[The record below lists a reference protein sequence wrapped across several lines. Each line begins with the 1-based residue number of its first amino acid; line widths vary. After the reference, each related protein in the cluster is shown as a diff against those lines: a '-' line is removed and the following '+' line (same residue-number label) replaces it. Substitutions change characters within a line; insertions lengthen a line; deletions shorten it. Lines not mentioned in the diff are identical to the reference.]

1 MAAGIERVETP
12 ISMKELERRWGAVR
26 KEMQARGID
35 ALVTQN
41 SSDWLGGYVK
51 WFTDVPA
58 HNDYP
63 RNVIFHRD
71 DLMTV
76 VEMGNRGGRNSL
88 GGKDVLNP
96 GVGDWI
102 FSPSFYSVGYTHGY
116 DGALVA
122 QELKRRGYKSI
133 GWVGR
138 GRLQYDL
145 VRVVEEQVPNATF
158 VDATD
163 LVDRIK
169 AIKSDEEI
177 ALIRRAAAMQDTQ
190 WAKVIEAVKPGMRDS
205 EITARAQY
213 EGELIGSE
221 QGLFRCSSAPLGEPA
236 ILRGRHYQGRIM
248 RRGDYM
254 TLLIENNGPGG
265 HYAELARTFVFGKAS
280 QELRDAFTV
289 CVEAQ
294 KHTVKNLKIGAKPAE
309 IYASHNDTMTSHGA
323 PRELRLFGHSQGY
336 DLVERPLLR
345 DDETIPLAANM
356 NMAVHPGFF
365 SKTNFA
371 FICDNFLIRP
381 DGSVEHLH
389 QTEQKIWELD

>member
-1 MAAGIERVETP
+1 MA
-12 ISMKELERRWGAVR
+12 ELERRWAAVR
-26 KEMQARGID
+26 KEMEAHNID

-63 RNVIFHRD
+63 RNVIFHRN

-76 VEMGNRGGRNSL
+76 VEMGAKGGRNTL
-88 GGKDVLNP
+88 AGKDALNP
-96 GVGDWI
+96 GVGEWI
-102 FSPSFYSVGYTHGY
+102 FSPSFYSVNYTHGY

-122 QELKRRGYKSI
+122 AELKRRGYKTV
-133 GWVGR
+133 GWVGK

-145 VRVVEEQVPNATF
+145 VRVVEEQASAIQF

-169 AIKSDEEI
+169 GIKSPEEI
-177 ALIRRAAAMQDTQ
+177 ALIRRAAAMQDAQ
-190 WAKVIEAVKPGMRDS
+190 WAKILPKIKPGMRDF
-205 EITARAQY
+205 ELTALAQY
-213 EGELIGSE
+213 EGELLGSQ

-236 ILRGRHYQGRIM
+236 ILRGRHYQGRTM
-248 RRGDYM
+248 KPGDYM

-265 HYAELARTFVFGKAS
+265 HYAELARTFVLGKAS
-280 QELRDAFTV
+280 QELKDAFAV
-289 CVEAQ
+289 VVDAQ
-294 KHTVKNLKIGAKPAE
+294 KHTLKNLKIGARPAD
-309 IYASHNDTMTSHGA
+309 IYESHNNYMKSRGA
-323 PRELRLFGHSQGY
+323 PPELRLYGHSQGY

-345 DDETIPLAANM
+345 DDETMPLAGNM

-365 SKTNFA
+365 KPTNFA
-371 FICDNFLIRP
+371 FICDNFLIKE
-381 DGSVEHLH
+381 DGTVEHLH
-389 QTEQKIWELD
+389 KTEQKIWEL

>member
-1 MAAGIERVETP
+1 MSAIERVETP
-12 ISMKELERRWGAVR
+12 ISMPELERRWAAVR
-26 KEMQARGID
+26 KEMAARNID
-35 ALVTQN
+35 ALITQN
-41 SSDWLGGYVK
+41 ASDWLGGYVK

-76 VEMGNRGGRNSL
+76 VEMGNKDRETNL
-88 GGKDVLNP
+88 GGKDPLNP

-102 FSPSFYSVGYTHGY
+102 SSPSFFSATYTHGY
-116 DGALVA
+116 DAELVA
-122 QELKRRGYKSI
+122 KDLKRRGHKTI

-145 VRVVEEQVPNATF
+145 VRIVEEQVANANF

-169 AIKSDEEI
+169 AIKSEEEI
-177 ALIRRAAAMQDTQ
+177 ALIRRAAAMQDAQ
-190 WAKVIEAVKPGMRDS
+190 WAKVVNTVKPGMRDG
-205 EITARAQY
+205 EITALAQY
-213 EGELIGSE
+213 QGELLGSE

-236 ILRGRHYQGRIM
+236 ILRGRHYQGRVM
-248 RRGDYM
+248 QRGDYM

-280 QELRDAFTV
+280 SELREAFAV

-294 KHTVKNLKIGAKPAE
+294 KHTVRNLKPGASPAE
-309 IYASHNDTMTSHGA
+309 IYASHNDYMTSHGA
-323 PRELRLFGHSQGY
+323 PPELRLFGHSQGY

-345 DDETIPLAANM
+345 SDETIPLAANM

-365 SKTNFA
+365 TITNFA
-371 FICDNFLIRP
+371 FICDNFLIKP

-389 QTEQKIWELD
+389 KSEQKIWEL

>member
-1 MAAGIERVETP
+1 MMAATERVETP
-12 ISMKELERRWGAVR
+12 ISMPELERRWAAVR
-26 KEMQARGID
+26 KAMAVQGID

-76 VEMGNRGGRNSL
+76 VEMGNKDRENNL
-88 GGKDVLNP
+88 GGNDPLNP

-102 FSPSFYSVGYTHGY
+102 FSPSFFSVGYTHEY
-116 DGALVA
+116 DAALVA
-122 QELKRRGYKSI
+122 QDLRRRGHRTI

-145 VRVVEEQVPNATF
+145 VRVVEDQVPNAMF

-163 LVDRIK
+163 LVDQIK
-169 AIKSDEEI
+169 AIKSEEEI
-177 ALIRRAAAMQDTQ
+177 ALIRRATAMQDAQ
-190 WAKVIEAVKPGMRDS
+190 WAKVVATVKPGMRDS
-205 EITARAQY
+205 EITALAQY
-213 EGELIGSE
+213 EGELLGSE

-236 ILRGRHYQGRIM
+236 VLRGRHYQGRIM
-248 RRGDYM
+248 RSGDYM

-280 QELRDAFTV
+280 AELHDAFAV
-289 CVEAQ
+289 VKDAQ
-294 KHTVKNLKIGAKPAE
+294 AHTVSNLKIGASPAD
-309 IYASHNDTMTSHGA
+309 IYARHNDYMTSHGA
-323 PRELRLFGHSQGY
+323 PPELRLFGHSQGY
-336 DLVERPLLR
+336 DLVERPMLR
-345 DDETIPLAANM
+345 DDETMPLAANM
-356 NMAVHPGFF
+356 NMAVHPGFY

-371 FICDNFLIRP
+371 FICDNFLIKE

-389 QTEQKIWELD
+389 KAEQKIWEL